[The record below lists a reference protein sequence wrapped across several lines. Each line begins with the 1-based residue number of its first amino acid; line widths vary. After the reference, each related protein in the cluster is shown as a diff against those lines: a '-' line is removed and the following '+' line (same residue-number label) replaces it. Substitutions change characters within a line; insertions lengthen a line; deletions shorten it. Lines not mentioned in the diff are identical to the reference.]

1 MELAMQVVLDM
12 EANNVKPNVV
22 TYSTLMDG
30 YSKMEKYEEALKL
43 REKMKSLVIQMAR
56 IYYNTLLAL
65 YVKIGKSEQIAAAC
79 EEMEKFGIEKDT
91 VTYNSLING

>member
-30 YSKMEKYEEALKL
+30 YSKMEKYEALKL